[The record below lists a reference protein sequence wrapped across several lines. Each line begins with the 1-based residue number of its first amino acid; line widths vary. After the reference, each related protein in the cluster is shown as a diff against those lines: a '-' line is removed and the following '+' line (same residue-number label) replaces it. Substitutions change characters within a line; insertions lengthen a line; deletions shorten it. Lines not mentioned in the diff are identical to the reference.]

1 MSTQS
6 KTVVFRANGR
16 WDFGIVRM
24 EVDKVTDK
32 SVWIDGRRVAR
43 DSEGTRI
50 ADSFEEA
57 KSWLVGVAQ
66 RKMEAA
72 EQRVAEAK
80 ADMQKA
86 SDIRKC
92 DVETKT
98 SCW

>member
-6 KTVVFRANGR
+6 KTVVFRAKSR
-16 WDFGIVRM
+16 WPFGIVRM

-32 SVWIDGRRVAR
+32 SVWVKGHRVAR
-43 DSEGTRI
+43 ESEWTKIVDG
-50 ADSFEEA
+50 FEEA

-72 EQRVAEAK
+72 ERHFAEAK
-80 ADMQKA
+80 ADMEKA
-86 SDIRKC
+86 DTIREC

-98 SCW
+98 DRW